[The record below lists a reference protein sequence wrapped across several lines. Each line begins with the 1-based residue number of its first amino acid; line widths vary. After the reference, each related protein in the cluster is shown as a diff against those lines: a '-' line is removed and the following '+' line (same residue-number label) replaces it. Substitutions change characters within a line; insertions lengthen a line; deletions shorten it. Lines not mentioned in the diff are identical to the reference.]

1 MGDETK
7 KIAVILRDRQ
17 DEGLRMSVGL
27 TLEGDEITVF
37 NLGAPIERHADN
49 DLNVE
54 TLGDLDCGRISV
66 NAADEGFEQ
75 MSMQNI
81 PTKLLEFTHVVPY

>member
-1 MGDETK
+1 MADSK
-7 KIAVILRDRQ
+7 KIAVIIRDRQ
-17 DEGLRMSVGL
+17 DEALRMSVGL

-37 NLGAPIERHADN
+37 NLGDPIDHHGDN

-66 NAADEGFEQ
+66 NEADEGFEH
-75 MSMQNI
+75 MTMQNI
-81 PTKLLEFTHVVPY
+81 PQKLLEFDHVVPY